1 MDDFMTIQSRMRKE
15 AEEQADALSMVR
27 SWMGD
32 IAVKDRDLQN
42 RQNTRTIQEG
52 NSQTYIVNN
61 NTVESVTQQNTGE
74 TAAKH
79 TYDKGYKRWDKF
91 DVDAAL
97 RAVDGEE
104 EDINKTTAVSLNP
117 KSAITS
123 VTKSQ
128 IQTSSISPLILPP
141 TQHRDP
147 LEEMRL
153 AGNEAIMKGDAASAM
168 KFYSRL
174 LIMNPQSQTGYANRA
189 QAYLLLKEFRLAILD
204 STDALRLD
212 PMHTK
217 SWMRRAAARDKLGFH
232 EAAQNDLRVAQLL
245 EPSNRAIII
254 ELRKVEETVRNCK
267 KRLPNV
273 KLKIV

>member
-79 TYDKGYKRWDKF
+79 TYDKGYKRWENF

-97 RAVDGEE
+97 QAVDG
-104 EDINKTTAVSLNP
+104 DSKDLATTTTSKPLTSLL
-117 KSAITS
+117 
-123 VTKSQ
+123 
-128 IQTSSISPLILPP
+128 SSTAPQAALSTLSSGNI
-141 TQHRDP
+141 RDP
-147 LEEMRL
+147 AEEMRL
-153 AGNEAIMKGDAASAM
+153 AGNEAIMKGDASSAM

-174 LIMNPQSQTGYANRA
+174 LIINPHSQTGYANRA
-189 QAYLLLKEFRLAILD
+189 QAYLLLKEYRLAILD

-232 EAAQNDLRVAQLL
+232 EAALNDLRAALL
-245 EPSNRAIII
+245 IEPNNRAVII

-267 KRLPNV
+267 KKLPTV
-273 KLKIV
+273 KLKII